1 MEKKDGDYYE
11 TAATGFGTDLQTRTE
26 KIDLITGSGVRGVTY
41 LYWEETSCMKLP
53 VSYWRNGVSDQ

>member
-26 KIDLITGSGVRGVTY
+26 KIDLITGSACEV
-41 LYWEETSCMKLP
+41 LLP
-53 VSYWRNGVSDQ
+53 LLGGRQAV